1 MKVDVPTPSGG
12 SATQRVR
19 REVPITIKMG
29 VPLTAIGGIA
39 MIALGWAWNLD
50 KNQAVDHQRVDD
62 LKADMHHVLDK
73 LDDMKDLIL
82 RQGK

>member
-1 MKVDVPTPSGG
+1 MKVDVPTPPGG
-12 SATQRVR
+12 SPTQRVR
-19 REVPITIKMG
+19 RPVPDTIKLA
-29 VPLTAIGGIA
+29 VPMTALGGGLA
-39 MIALGWAWNLD
+39 VALGWAWNLD

-82 RQGK
+82 KQGH